1 MATKKHAVLLVL
13 ALVTGGWL
21 LGGCL
26 DNDRSLVILWA
37 QPTMESECELPPPQG
52 VDGAEFRTG
61 GLLDLAFYT
70 EPAYLMIIQAHNY
83 LVNNTDEEA
92 NQVNSSDIFLER
104 VEIGYRWLRN
114 RDLIASSYPGLLE
127 IENEKRKI
135 PISGTLGA
143 AAGMDDPGQLVMSI
157 PEAIPSSA
165 GVQLADLSEQDA
177 ELVVFGIKVKL
188 VGSTR
193 GGSKIESNTFLFP
206 VEFCFGCHACPA
218 GGTYESCI
226 PGQDDFSCGSDSDGT

>member
-1 MATKKHAVLLVL
+1 MAIKKDAVVLVL
-13 ALVTGGWL
+13 AIVTGGWS

-26 DNDRSLVILWA
+26 DNDRSLVIMWA
-37 QPTMESECELPPPQG
+37 QPPLESECSIPIQG
-52 VDGAEFRTG
+52 VAGAEYRTM
-61 GLLDLAFYT
+61 GLLDLSFFT
-70 EPAYLMIIQAHNY
+70 EPTYMMIIQAHNY
-83 LVNNTDEEA
+83 LVNNTDEEI
-92 NQVNSSDIFLER
+92 NEVNSRDIFLER

-157 PEAIPSSA
+157 PEAIPPST

-206 VEFCFGCHACPA
+206 VELCFGCHACPG
-218 GGTYESCI
+218 GGTYTSCI
-226 PGQDDFSCGSDSDGT
+226 PGQDYFECGSDGP